1 MQAVCLWIAQH
12 FKETV
17 FWVTSNGLKWENKN
31 YKLKTSI
38 ALAMPRVSV
47 ADPGKGGK
55 EWFTPPLKFT
65 YMIRGQFNKTLKQ

>member
-1 MQAVCLWIAQH
+1 MHVDGPPVAHH

-31 YKLKTSI
+31 YKLKRSI

-47 ADPGKGGK
+47 ADPGKRGKRGGGGPGGS
-55 EWFTPPLKFT
+55 PPLEIHL
-65 YMIRGQFNKTLKQ
+65 YGQGSI

>member
-1 MQAVCLWIAQH
+1 MQAVCLRIAQH

-31 YKLKTSI
+31 YKLKRSI

-47 ADPGKGGK
+47 VDPGKGGK
-55 EWFTPPLKFT
+55 RGGGFQGVHPLLKFT
-65 YMIRGQFNKTLKQ
+65 I